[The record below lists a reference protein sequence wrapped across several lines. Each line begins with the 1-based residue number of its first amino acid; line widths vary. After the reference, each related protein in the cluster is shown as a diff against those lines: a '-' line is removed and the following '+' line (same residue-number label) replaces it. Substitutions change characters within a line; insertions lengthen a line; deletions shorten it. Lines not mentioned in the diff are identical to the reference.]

1 MTANEQIEESPRK
14 IAVRAGIL
22 YLLTFVSVPT
32 LSLYNSIHIPNYI
45 ISAGPDTNV
54 LIGCILEIIVA
65 LAGIGTAVALFP
77 VFKKQNEQL
86 ALSFIGVRV
95 LEAATIFVG
104 VAFLLAVV
112 TLRQA
117 GLGNDAL
124 ITGQTLVALYDR
136 IFLIGQSFIPAV
148 DDAIIGYLF
157 YKSRL
162 IPRTLAIIGLI
173 GVPVLIAGDV
183 LVLFG
188 FLVQRDPSTAMFA
201 IPVALFEFS
210 LGILLVVKGF
220 SQPQL
225 ASNKITD

>member
-1 MTANEQIEESPRK
+1 MTADELFENSPRK
-14 IAVRAGIL
+14 IAMTAGIL

-32 LSLYNSIHIPNYI
+32 LWLYKSIHNPNYVI
-45 ISAGPDTNV
+45 GAGPDTDV
-54 LIGCILEIIVA
+54 FIGGVLEIIVA
-65 LAGIGTAVALFP
+65 LAGIGTAVGLYP
-77 VFKKQNEQL
+77 VFKKQNEVL
-86 ALSFIGVRV
+86 ALSFVGIRV

-112 TLRQA
+112 TLRQS
-117 GLGNDAL
+117 GIGDDAL
-124 ITGQTLVALYDR
+124 IAGQTLVALYDR

-157 YKSRL
+157 YKSRV

-173 GVPVLIAGDV
+173 GVPVLIAGDI

-188 FLVQRDPSTAMFA
+188 FIGQRDPSTGMFA

-220 SQPQL
+220 NFSQ
-225 ASNKITD
+225 SSSHK